1 LTEPTPNP
9 ASDPPPEMP
18 GDPPQSLGDG
28 AASAAWNKTASE
40 KVLPAGNLTVQS

>member
-18 GDPPQSLGDG
+18 GDPPQMQGYDRSGQG
-28 AASAAWNKTASE
+28 
-40 KVLPAGNLTVQS
+40 LPSVDV